1 MIVYRGTS
9 SRDIKDIATKGIEPY
24 LDTSLASRTRKHY
37 RSSDGIDAS
46 VIPVVNVTN
55 SELIAKQY
63 AYYKCYGAVINKSM
77 LKIGIANASSDP
89 LFTMM
94 TKGTPVIVKMSIP
107 DKDLHFL
114 TYDTFNAK
122 ASSYMITR
130 NITPKEIITISTVKE
145 SFRELLKQMIKAGNF
160 SSDELKWYIPLS
172 YASSID
178 RAIKEEFED

>member
-24 LDTSLASRTRKHY
+24 LDALVASGTGKHY
-37 RSSDGIDAS
+37 RSLDGIDAS

-63 AYYKCYGAVINKSM
+63 AYYKCYGTVINKTM

-107 DKDLHFL
+107 DRDLHFFA
-114 TYDTFNAK
+114 YDTFNAK

-130 NITPKEIITISTVKE
+130 NVTPKEIMTISTVKE
-145 SFRELLKQMIKAGNF
+145 SFRELLKKMIKSGYF
-160 SSDELKWYIPLS
+160 SSSELRWYTPMS

-178 RAIKEEFED
+178 RAIKETFED